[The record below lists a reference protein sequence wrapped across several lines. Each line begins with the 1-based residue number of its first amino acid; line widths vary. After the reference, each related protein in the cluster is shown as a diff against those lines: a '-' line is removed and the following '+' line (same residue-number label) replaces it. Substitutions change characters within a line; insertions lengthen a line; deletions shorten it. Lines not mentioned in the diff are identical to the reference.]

1 MRILQASIKN
11 FRGIR
16 RATIRFPSHGLLLG
30 PNNACKSTV
39 LEALNFALGPDRIR
53 GADPVDEHD
62 FFQGDYLY
70 AEPAPDN
77 PETEETQRTS
87 EESQGIASD
96 QVATEVGDVEAV
108 GTTAEE
114 SEGVELDRDEN
125 PASRDGPE
133 IRIEVV
139 LGDLNEDQIRLF
151 RSHIEPWQAAEFRVL
166 TPEEAENHEP
176 EEQDFVLRVG
186 FSAWYDRELD
196 EFEAETAFLSP
207 ERPSGDR
214 SLFSRRHKQ
223 AVGFLYLRSLRT
235 GRRAATLERGSLL
248 DVLLREK
255 HAKLQF
261 WEFVLK
267 ALRAAGSELEA
278 GSELGQALE
287 AIGARID
294 NLTPLSGAADP
305 PGSLQIGRLTR
316 RHLRQIMTYFLA
328 SRDSD
333 HPLPYDRLGSG
344 TSNVLVFAL
353 LGAIGDVKD
362 NVIFAMEEPEI
373 ALPPHTQRVVVKRL
387 KGVSQ
392 QAIVTSHSP
401 YVAEQFLPDGLVAI
415 RRSADGTVSC
425 DTPQADQHVKQKTLR
440 RAFRTRFAEGL
451 LARTAVLVEGVTEL
465 WALPAAV
472 DVLTSVPGTGFQ
484 GFDLDGVVFVP
495 ADGTGDLLGLASYFD
510 SIGIPV
516 VVVCDQLTDAD
527 DRSRLDQIARALI
540 EHRYKGFERLLSDE
554 LDPSVIR
561 RIAGRVRTWSDYPAH
576 LPVPDPGAPD
586 PDWRQFLFGLLKT
599 RKGEG
604 YAARVVSLCEHTELP
619 PTLIQILARV
629 RDATDTMPL
638 EPGDPLV
645 ALLDP
650 SAATPTR

>member
-1 MRILQASIKN
+1 MRILQVSIEN

-16 RATIRFPSHGLLLG
+16 QATIRFPSHALILG

-53 GADPVDEHD
+53 GADSVDEHD
-62 FFQGDYLY
+62 FFQGNYLY
-70 AEPAPDN
+70 QVHAADDAE
-77 PETEETQRTS
+77 EGETQP
-87 EESQGIASD
+87 ASD
-96 QVATEVGDVEAV
+96 DAQGSAVDQVPSEVGDTEAAGPGAAGPEVVEPETV
-108 GTTAEE
+108 DNTA
-114 SEGVELDRDEN
+114 SG
-125 PASRDGPE
+125 DGPE

-139 LGDLNEDQIRLF
+139 LGNLNADQIRTF
-151 RSHIEPWQAAEFRVL
+151 RSHLEPWEATEFRVL

-176 EEQDFVLRVG
+176 EEEDLVLRVA
-186 FSAWYDRELD
+186 FRAWYDQELD
-196 EFEAETAFLSP
+196 EFEAETVFLSP
-207 ERPSGDR
+207 ERPSGER
-214 SLFSRRHKQ
+214 SMFGRRHKQ
-223 AVGFLYLRSLRT
+223 AVGFLYLRALRT

-267 ALRAAGSELEA
+267 ALRAAGSEIEA
-278 GSELGQALE
+278 DSELGQALE
-287 AIGARID
+287 AIGSRID
-294 NLTPLSGAADP
+294 SLTPLSGSIDP

-316 RHLRQIMTYFLA
+316 RHLRQIMTYFL
-328 SRDSD
+328 SSCDSD

-373 ALPPHTQRVVVKRL
+373 ALPPHTQRVVIKRL
-387 KGVSQ
+387 RGISQ

-401 YVAEQFLPDGLVAI
+401 YVAEQFLPEGLVAV
-415 RRSADGTVSC
+415 RRSSDGIVSC
-425 DTPQADQHVKQKTLR
+425 DTPEADQHVKQKTLR

-451 LARTAVLVEGVTEL
+451 LARTVVLVEGVTEL

-495 ADGTGDLLGLASYFD
+495 ADGAGGLLGLASYFD

-516 VVVCDQLTDAD
+516 AIVCDRLTDAD
-527 DRSRLDQIARALI
+527 DRNDLDQIARLLV
-540 EHRYKGFERLLSDE
+540 EHPHSGFERLLTDE

-561 RIAGRVRTWSDYPAH
+561 RVAQTAQTWSDYPNH
-576 LPVPDPGAPD
+576 LNIPDPRAAD
-586 PDWRQFLFGLLKT
+586 SDWRQFLLKLLKM

-604 YAARVVSLCEHTELP
+604 YAARVVSACEHDELP
-619 PTLIQILARV
+619 PTLIHILASIRN
-629 RDATDTMPL
+629 ATNTTAL
-638 EPGDPLV
+638 EPGDPLA
-645 ALLDP
+645 ALLNASG
-650 SAATPTR
+650 SAPTP

>member
-1 MRILQASIKN
+1 MRILQATIEN

-16 RATIRFPSHGLLLG
+16 RATIRFPSHALILG

-62 FFQGDYLY
+62 FFQGEYLY
-70 AEPAPDN
+70 REQGAAD
-77 PETEETQRTS
+77 PEEEETQLTS
-87 EESQGIASD
+87 GEDQSSAVD
-96 QVATEVGDVEAV
+96 QVPSEVGDAEAAGVGAAEPEVVEPD
-108 GTTAEE
+108 T
-114 SEGVELDRDEN
+114 VEN
-125 PASRDGPE
+125 AASGDGPE

-139 LGDLNEDQIRLF
+139 LGDLNTDQIRAF
-151 RSHIEPWQAAEFRVL
+151 RSHIEPWEPTEYRVL
-166 TPEEAENHEP
+166 TPEEAENHKP
-176 EEQDFVLRVG
+176 EEEDLVLRVA
-186 FSAWYDRELD
+186 FRAWYDRELD
-196 EFEAETAFLSP
+196 EFEAETVFLSP
-207 ERPSGDR
+207 ERPGGER
-214 SLFSRRHKQ
+214 SMFGRRHKQ
-223 AVGFLYLRSLRT
+223 AVGFLYLRALRT

-267 ALRAAGSELEA
+267 ALRAAGSEIETDSA
-278 GSELGQALE
+278 LGQALE

-294 NLTPLSGAADP
+294 NLTPLSRSVDP
-305 PGSLQIGRLTR
+305 PGSLQLGRLTR

-373 ALPPHTQRVVVKRL
+373 ALPPHTQRVVIKRL
-387 KGVSQ
+387 KAISQ
-392 QAIVTSHSP
+392 QGIVTSHSP
-401 YVAEQFLPDGLVAI
+401 YVAEQFLPEGLVAV
-415 RRSADGTVSC
+415 RRSSDGIVSC
-425 DTPQADQHVKQKTLR
+425 DTPEADQHVKQKTLR
-440 RAFRTRFAEGL
+440 QAFRTRFAEGL
-451 LARTAVLVEGVTEL
+451 LARTVVLVEGVTEL

-495 ADGTGDLLGLASYFD
+495 ADGTGGLLGLASYFD

-516 VVVCDQLTDAD
+516 AIVCDQLTDAD
-527 DRSRLDQIARALI
+527 ERNDLDQIAQVLF
-540 EHRYKGFERLLSDE
+540 EHPYSGFERLLTDE

-561 RIAGRVRTWSDYPAH
+561 RVAQTAQTWSDYPRH
-576 LPVPDPGAPD
+576 LNMPDPEAAD
-586 PDWRQFLFGLLKT
+586 ADWRQFLLKLLKM

-604 YAARVVSLCEHTELP
+604 YAARVVSLCQHDDLP
-619 PTLIQILARV
+619 PTLIQILASIRT
-629 RDATDTMPL
+629 ATNTT
-638 EPGDPLV
+638 
-645 ALLDP
+645 ALDP
-650 SAATPTR
+650 SDPLAALLNPSPSAPAP

>member
-1 MRILQASIKN
+1 MRILQATIKN

-16 RATIRFPSHGLLLG
+16 QATIRFPSHALLLG

-39 LEALNFALGPDRIR
+39 MEALNFALGPDRTR
-53 GADPVDEHD
+53 GPDPVDEHD

-70 AEPAPDN
+70 RENGPDHREQGETRPASH
-77 PETEETQRTS
+77 ETQGGAEDHVPS
-87 EESQGIASD
+87 GI
-96 QVATEVGDVEAV
+96 GDVEAV
-108 GTTAEE
+108 GAAAEE
-114 SEGVELDRDEN
+114 PEVVEPETNEN
-125 PASRDGPE
+125 PASGDGPE

-139 LGDLNEDQIRLF
+139 LGDLNAEQIRTF
-151 RSHIEPWQAAEFRVL
+151 RSHIEPWQATEFRLL

-176 EEQDFVLRVG
+176 EKKEFVLRAG
-186 FSAWYDRELD
+186 FRAWYDRELD
-196 EFEAETAFLSP
+196 EFEAETVFLSP
-207 ERPSGDR
+207 EGPGGER
-214 SLFSRRHKQ
+214 SFFGRRHKQ

-261 WEFVLK
+261 WEFVLR
-267 ALRAAGSELEA
+267 ALRAAGSELDA
-278 GSELGQALE
+278 DSELTKALE
-287 AIGARID
+287 AIGASID
-294 NLTPLSGAADP
+294 SLTPLSGSADP

-316 RHLRQIMTYFLA
+316 RHLRQIMTYFIA

-373 ALPPHTQRVVVKRL
+373 ALPPHTQRVVIKRL
-387 KGVSQ
+387 KGISQ

-401 YVAEQFLPDGLVAI
+401 YVAEQFLPEGLVAI

-440 RAFRTRFAEGL
+440 RSFRTRFAEGL
-451 LARTAVLVEGVTEL
+451 LARTVVLVEGVTEL

-472 DVLTSVPGTGFQ
+472 DVLTAVPGTGFQ

-495 ADGTGDLLGLASYFD
+495 ADGTGDLLGLTSYFD

-516 VVVCDQLTDAD
+516 VIVCDQLTDAD
-527 DRSRLDQIARALI
+527 DRSGLDQIARVLF
-540 EHRYKGFERLLSDE
+540 EHPYRGFERLLTDE

-561 RIAGRVRTWSDYPAH
+561 RVSRTVNTWSDYPRH
-576 LPVPDPGAPD
+576 LAIPDPGAPD
-586 PDWRQFLFGLLKT
+586 SDWRRYLLELLKT

-604 YAARVVSLCEHTELP
+604 YVARIVSLCEHKELP
-619 PTLIQILARV
+619 PTLIQILASV
-629 RDATDTMPL
+629 RDATNATPL
-638 EPGDPLV
+638 EPEDPLA
-645 ALLDP
+645 ALLNP
-650 SAATPTR
+650 SAPASAP

>member
-1 MRILQASIKN
+1 MRILQVSIEN

-16 RATIRFPSHGLLLG
+16 RATIRFPSHALILG

-53 GADPVDEHD
+53 GTDPVDEHD
-62 FFQGDYLY
+62 FFQGDYLHR
-70 AEPAPDN
+70 ADGSDD
-77 PETEETQRTS
+77 PEEGETRLASDETQGGGAD
-87 EESQGIASD
+87 QGSGEGGDVDA
-96 QVATEVGDVEAV
+96 VGAGATEPEAD
-108 GTTAEE
+108 T
-114 SEGVELDRDEN
+114 DEN
-125 PASRDGPE
+125 AASGDGPE

-139 LGDLNEDQIRLF
+139 LGDLNTNQIRTF
-151 RSHIEPWQAAEFRVL
+151 RRHIEPWEANEVRVL

-176 EEQDFVLRVG
+176 EEKDFVLRVA
-186 FSAWYDRELD
+186 FRAWYDRELD
-196 EFEAETAFLSP
+196 EFEAETVFLSP
-207 ERPSGDR
+207 ERAGGER
-214 SLFSRRHKQ
+214 STFGRRHKQ

-267 ALRAAGSELEA
+267 ALRAAGSEIEA
-278 GSELGQALE
+278 DSELGQALE
-287 AIGARID
+287 AIGTRID
-294 NLTPLSGAADP
+294 NLTPLSGSVDP

-316 RHLRQIMTYFLA
+316 RHLRQLMTYFLA

-373 ALPPHTQRVVVKRL
+373 ALPPHTQRVVIKRL
-387 KGVSQ
+387 KGISQ

-415 RRSADGTVSC
+415 RRSTDGTVSC
-425 DTPQADQHVKQKTLR
+425 DTPQVDQHVKQKTLR

-451 LARTAVLVEGVTEL
+451 LARTVVLVEGVTEL

-472 DVLTSVPGTGFQ
+472 DVLTSVPRTGCQ
-484 GFDLDGVVFVP
+484 GFDLDGVVFVL
-495 ADGTGDLLGLASYFD
+495 AEGTGGLLGLASYFD

-516 VVVCDQLTDAD
+516 AIVCDQLTDAD
-527 DRSRLDQIARALI
+527 DRDRLDQIAQILL
-540 EHRYKGFERLLSDE
+540 EHSYSGFERLLTTE

-561 RIAGRVRTWSDYPAH
+561 RVAQTAQTWSDYPHH
-576 LPVPDPGAPD
+576 LNMPDPGAPD
-586 PDWRQFLFGLLKT
+586 EVWRKFLLEVLKT

-604 YAARVVSLCEHTELP
+604 YAARVVSLCQHDELP
-619 PTLIQILARV
+619 PKLIQILASIRT
-629 RDATDTMPL
+629 ATNATAL
-638 EPGDPLV
+638 EPGDPLA
-645 ALLDP
+645 ALLNPSP
-650 SAATPTR
+650 SAPVP

>member
-1 MRILQASIKN
+1 MRILQVSIKN

-16 RATIRFPSHGLLLG
+16 RATIRFPSHALILG
-30 PNNACKSTV
+30 PNNACKSTA
-39 LEALNFALGPDRIR
+39 LEALHFALGPDRIR
-53 GADPVDEHD
+53 GVDPVDEHD
-62 FFQGDYLY
+62 FFQGNYLY
-70 AEPAPDN
+70 REHDTED
-77 PETEETQRTS
+77 PEEGETQP
-87 EESQGIASD
+87 ASD
-96 QVATEVGDVEAV
+96 EAQGGTADPVSGEGGDTKTVGA
-108 GTTAEE
+108 GAAE
-114 SEGVELDRDEN
+114 SDGVEPDTVEN
-125 PASRDGPE
+125 AASRDGPE

-139 LGDLNEDQIRLF
+139 LGDLNTDQIRTF
-151 RSHIEPWQAAEFRVL
+151 RSHIEPWEATEFRVL

-176 EEQDFVLRVG
+176 EEEDLVLRVA
-186 FSAWYDRELD
+186 FRAWYDRELD
-196 EFEAETAFLSP
+196 EFEAETVFLSP
-207 ERPSGDR
+207 QRPGGERSMFG
-214 SLFSRRHKQ
+214 RRHKQ

-267 ALRAAGSELEA
+267 ALRAAGSEIETD
-278 GSELGQALE
+278 SELGQALE

-294 NLTPLSGAADP
+294 SLTPLSGSVDP

-316 RHLRQIMTYFLA
+316 RHLRQIMTYFLT
-328 SRDSD
+328 SRDSE

-373 ALPPHTQRVVVKRL
+373 ALPPHTQRVVIKRL
-387 KGVSQ
+387 KEFSQ

-401 YVAEQFLPDGLVAI
+401 YVAEQFLPEGLVAV
-415 RRSADGTVSC
+415 RRSSDGTVSC
-425 DTPQADQHVKQKTLR
+425 DTPEADQHVKQKTLR

-451 LARTAVLVEGVTEL
+451 LARTVVLVEGVTEL

-495 ADGTGDLLGLASYFD
+495 ADGTGGLLGLASYFD

-516 VVVCDQLTDAD
+516 AIVCDQLTDPAHRND
-527 DRSRLDQIARALI
+527 LDQIAHLLF
-540 EHRYKGFERLLSDE
+540 EHPYSGFERLLTDE
-554 LDPSVIR
+554 LDPSVVR
-561 RIAGRVRTWSDYPAH
+561 RVARTAQTWSDYPHH
-576 LPVPDPGAPD
+576 LNLPDPGASD
-586 PDWRQFLFGLLKT
+586 VVWRQFLLKLLKT

-604 YAARVVSLCEHTELP
+604 YAARIVSSCQHDQLP
-619 PTLIQILARV
+619 PTLIKILASIRT
-629 RDATDTMPL
+629 ATNTTAL
-638 EPGDPLV
+638 EPGDPLA
-645 ALLDP
+645 ALLNP
-650 SAATPTR
+650 SVSAPAP

>member
-70 AEPAPDN
+70 DEPAPDD
-77 PETEETQRTS
+77 PEEEETQQTS
-87 EESQGIASD
+87 EESQGTASD
-96 QVATEVGDVEAV
+96 QVSTEDDDVEAV
-108 GTTAEE
+108 ETTAGDPEVVE
-114 SEGVELDRDEN
+114 PEGDED
-125 PASRDGPE
+125 PASHDGPE

-139 LGDLNEDQIRLF
+139 LGDLSEDQIRMF
-151 RSHIEPWQAAEFRVL
+151 RDHIEPWQAAEFRVL

-176 EEQDFVLRVG
+176 EREDYVLRVG
-186 FSAWYDRELD
+186 FRAWYDRELD
-196 EFEAETAFLSP
+196 EFEAATVFLSP
-207 ERPSGDR
+207 QRPGGDR
-214 SLFSRRHKQ
+214 SLFGRRHKQ

-267 ALRAAGSELEA
+267 ALRAAGSEIEA
-278 GSELGQALE
+278 DSELGQALE

-294 NLTPLSGAADP
+294 NLTPLSGSVDP

-316 RHLRQIMTYFLA
+316 RHLRQILTYFLA

-373 ALPPHTQRVVVKRL
+373 ALPPHTQRVVIKRL
-387 KGVSQ
+387 RGISQ

-415 RRSADGTVSC
+415 RRSTDGTVSC

-451 LARTAVLVEGVTEL
+451 LARMVVLVEGVTEL

-472 DVLTSVPGTGFQ
+472 DVLTAVPATGFQ

-495 ADGTGDLLGLASYFD
+495 ADGTGDLLGLATYFD
-510 SIGIPV
+510 SIGIPAAII
-516 VVVCDQLTDAD
+516 CDQLTDAD
-527 DRSRLDQIARALI
+527 DRSDLRQIARVLV
-540 EHRYKGFERLLSDE
+540 EHPYSGFERLLADE

-561 RIAGRVRTWSDYPAH
+561 RVSGEVRKWSDYPPH
-576 LPVPDPGAPD
+576 LTIPNPGAPD
-586 PDWRQFLFGLLKT
+586 PDWRQFLLDLLKM

-604 YAARVVSLCEHTELP
+604 YAARVISLCEHTELP
-619 PTLIQILARV
+619 PTVIQILASIRAASN
-629 RDATDTMPL
+629 ATPL

-650 SAATPTR
+650 SAAARAR